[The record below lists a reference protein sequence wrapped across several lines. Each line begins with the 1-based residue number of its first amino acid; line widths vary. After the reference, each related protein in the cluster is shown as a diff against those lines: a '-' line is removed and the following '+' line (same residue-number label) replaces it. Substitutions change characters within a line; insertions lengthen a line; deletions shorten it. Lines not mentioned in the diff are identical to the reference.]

1 MSWINVYAESSH
13 SSESRVTIP
22 VEVMKGEPLIADLID
37 APEWPV
43 WMGDSC
49 SVLGADSCELD
60 HMLVLIKLYV

>member
-1 MSWINVYAESSH
+1 
-13 SSESRVTIP
+13 
-22 VEVMKGEPLIADLID
+22 MKGEPLIADLID